1 MKDIKPINTINT
13 ILCNLTDKVGY
24 NEEDGSHKLA
34 FFDAIEKIIDYLRSL
49 KHTGDNPTDDIR
61 LQGYYDGYNQALQDI
76 EKSL

>member
-1 MKDIKPINTINT
+1 MRDTTPINT

-24 NEEDGSHKLA
+24 NDEDSSHKLA

-61 LQGYYDGYNQALQDI
+61 LQGYYDGYNKALKDI
-76 EKSL
+76 EEVL

>member
-1 MKDIKPINTINT
+1 MNKDITPINTI
-13 ILCNLTDKVGY
+13 LVNLTDKMGY
-24 NEEDGSHKLA
+24 NDQDKSHITA
-34 FFDAIEKIIDYLRSL
+34 FHEATGKIITYLRSL